1 MFVRASHTDI
11 AYSVVVLIRM
21 RNAFSA
27 SNSVAY
33 VIAVLMFDTFS
44 ASVAN
49 RIAIGV
55 LMFDTFSANVAN
67 VVTLYVYMRIYA
79 KFTILSVAYAV
90 FVGIDMNYAL
100 SASELI
106 ADVIVVCVDV

>member
-1 MFVRASHTDI
+1 MRASHTDI

-44 ASVAN
+44 A
-49 RIAIGV
+49 
-55 LMFDTFSANVAN
+55 NVAN
-67 VVTLYVYMRIYA
+67 VVTLYVDMRIYA
-79 KFTILSVAYAV
+79 KFAILSVTYSV
-90 FVGIDMNYAL
+90 IVGIDMDYAL

>member
-1 MFVRASHTDI
+1 MRASHTDI

-44 ASVAN
+44 A
-49 RIAIGV
+49 
-55 LMFDTFSANVAN
+55 NVAN

-79 KFTILSVAYAV
+79 KFTILPVAYAV
-90 FVGIDMNYAL
+90 VVGIDMNYAL

>member
-1 MFVRASHTDI
+1 MRASHTDI
-11 AYSVVVLIRM
+11 ANSVVVLIRM

-33 VIAVLMFDTFS
+33 AITVLMNDTFS

-55 LMFDTFSANVAN
+55 FMFDTFPAYVAN

-90 FVGIDMNYAL
+90 VVGIDMNYAL

>member
-1 MFVRASHTDI
+1 MRASHTDI

-67 VVTLYVYMRIYA
+67 VVTLYVDMRIYA
-79 KFTILSVAYAV
+79 KFAILSVTYSV
-90 FVGIDMNYAL
+90 IVGIDMDYAL